1 MVAVVWGGGTPQT
14 EAVAEEEAMGGSA
27 VTGSPPE
34 LEPHLDPVGWR
45 SAT

>member
-1 MVAVVWGGGTPQT
+1 MVAVVLGGGGLQT
-14 EAVAEEEAMGGSA
+14 EAVAEEEAMGGSD